1 MLDDPEAIVYIK
13 NFLKKTNYKIKHLK
27 NLNSIKDIKT
37 KIKII
42 ITGAALGNTID
53 KKLIVWA
60 KKNKILSITLLSTG
74 LFQKDFI
81 FGEIIIIQIL
91 YW

>member
-1 MLDDPEAIVYIK
+1 MILYASDDPGAIVYIK
-13 NFLKKTNYKIKHLK
+13 IFLKTNYKIKHLK

-53 KKLIVWA
+53 KKLIVWQ
-60 KKNKILSITLLSTG
+60 KKIR
-74 LFQKDFI
+74 
-81 FGEIIIIQIL
+81 
-91 YW
+91 YCR